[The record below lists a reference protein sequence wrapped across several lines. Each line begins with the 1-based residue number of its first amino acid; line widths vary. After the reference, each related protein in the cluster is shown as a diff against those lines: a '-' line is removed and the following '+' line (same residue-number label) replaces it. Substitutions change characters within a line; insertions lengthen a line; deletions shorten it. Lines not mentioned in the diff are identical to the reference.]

1 MLQGHNAP
9 SMLQSYFIEK
19 RRTIPVKQSKLV
31 LTEWGGALKYMWK
44 ILHIAVHAIK
54 LTNNNKKISSNYFI
68 SHILMALYYV
78 FQSQNAILK
87 HNQVTI
93 LT

>member
-19 RRTIPVKQSKLV
+19 RRTILVKQSKLV
-31 LTEWGGALKYMWK
+31 LTEWGSALKYMWK

-54 LTNNNKKISSNYFI
+54 LTNNKKISSNYFI

-93 LT
+93 LP